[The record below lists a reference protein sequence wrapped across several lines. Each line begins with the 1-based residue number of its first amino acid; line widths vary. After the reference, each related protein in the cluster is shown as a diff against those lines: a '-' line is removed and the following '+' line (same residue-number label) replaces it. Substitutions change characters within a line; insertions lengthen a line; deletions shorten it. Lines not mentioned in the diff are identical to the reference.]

1 MRTGMRHS
9 VYLKNLLENRRNEVR
24 QVDPIHEVGNQ
35 ITSPPSATPLEENK
49 IIAEYLEQKILH
61 TLANAVP
68 EFKKPLILK
77 KFFKMKRNQEVIVY
91 IDHQDNTQEISGKV
105 NAIGRDFV
113 ILTNLKDRI
122 WIPYKTILSANSPAG
137 VPTYE
142 NAHQNFIYDNDLK
155 RKLTTNFGETVANRD
170 VLIQQFFE
178 ESLKGNLHRWQGVW
192 VKVVLADEIVIGKIA
207 SVTEDFI
214 LLQSFGSEREIAFT
228 DVTHIR
234 SARLFIQILL
244 LGKNMIKSMFR

>member
-1 MRTGMRHS
+1 MRHS
-9 VYLKNLLENRRNEVR
+9 DYLKNLLEGRRTEVR
-24 QVDPIHEVGNQ
+24 QVDPIHEVGNT
-35 ITSPPSATPLEENK
+35 ITSPPSATSLEENK
-49 IIAEYLEQKILH
+49 IIAEYLEQKNLH

-91 IDHQDNTQEISGKV
+91 IDHKGKTQEISGKV

-113 ILTNLKDRI
+113 ILTNLKDRF
-122 WIPYKTILSANSPAG
+122 WIPYKSIFSANSPAG

-155 RKLTTNFGETVANRD
+155 LKLTTQFGETVAKRE

-178 ESLKGNLHRWQGVW
+178 ESLKSNLERWQGMW
-192 VKVVLADEIVIGKIA
+192 VKVATPEEIVLGKIV
-207 SVTEDFI
+207 SVTEEGV
-214 LLQSFGSEREIAFT
+214 LLQSFSLNREIAFEDLSHLIST
-228 DVTHIR
+228 
-234 SARLFIQILL
+234 RLFNRILL
-244 LGKNMIKSMFR
+244 MGRNVFTTLFR